1 MVSIRVEDERE
12 IRKKVEKGLGS
23 KGRLR
28 ILRELAKRSTG
39 YLTKYALERKTGL
52 RPVDVRADLRSLV
65 EIGWVKEY
73 PYRISKYQLNM
84 DDQFVKETVEYFR
97 RVGYLL

>member
-12 IRKKVEKGLGS
+12 IRKKIEKGLGS

-28 ILRELAKRSTG
+28 ILRELAKRSTC

-52 RPVDVRADLRSLV
+52 NPINVRADLRSLV
-65 EIGWVKEY
+65 EIGWVKEF
-73 PYRISKYQLNM
+73 PYRIRKYQLNM
-84 DDQFVKETVEYFR
+84 DDQIVKETVDYFR
-97 RVGYLL
+97 RVGYLF

>member
-1 MVSIRVEDERE
+1 LVSIRVEDERE